1 MEHLQQTGGNPTA
14 FNPDIVMYP
23 GNPELTNI
31 TQQLQQLSM
40 AGGITVI
47 NNLAQIKEFSQG
59 QMNNPAMEED
69 PIILAP
75 PGQVQEQIVPVI
87 DPQVP
92 QPRPQIMAVDQ
103 DAASME
109 LPVYQMAASPKG
121 INIYS
126 YTHTHTYIHTLTLV
140 MLNPDIPCLCKQC
153 RSRSVA
159 F

>member
-1 MEHLQQTGGNPTA
+1 MEHLQQAGGNPTA

-23 GNPELTNI
+23 VNPELTNI

-59 QMNNPAMEED
+59 QMNNPVTVMEED
-69 PIILAP
+69 PVVLAP
-75 PGQVQEQIVPVI
+75 QGQVQEQIVPVI

-92 QPRPQIMAVDQ
+92 QPRPQITAVDQ

-121 INIYS
+121 IKIHTYTH
-126 YTHTHTYIHTLTLV
+126 THTHTYINPCHAEPGYTLSLQIV
-140 MLNPDIPCLCKQC
+140 
-153 RSRSVA
+153 
-159 F
+159 